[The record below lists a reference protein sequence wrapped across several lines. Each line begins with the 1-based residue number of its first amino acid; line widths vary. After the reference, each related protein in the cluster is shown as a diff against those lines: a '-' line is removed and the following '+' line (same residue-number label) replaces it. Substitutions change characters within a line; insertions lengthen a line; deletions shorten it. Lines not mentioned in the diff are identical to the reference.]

1 MAKLDIFLI
10 DEALAVGDMEFR
22 GKCMDKFKQ
31 FKEEKKTILLV
42 SHDLGL
48 VREFCEKTILLSKG
62 EMVSS
67 GKTDDIISMY
77 EKTVK

>member
-1 MAKLDIFLI
+1 
-10 DEALAVGDMEFR
+10 MEFQQ
-22 GKCMDKFKQ
+22 KCMDKFKQ

-48 VREFCEKTILLSKG
+48 VREFCEETILLSKG

-67 GKTDDIISMY
+67 GKTDDVIGIY
-77 EKTVK
+77 EKTVT